1 MQPKP
6 ETQPCAPAVATAGDL
21 CSHCTHAADCSLR
34 AHTDQ
39 PVYECSEYDD
49 GDPALQQRPVRL
61 RAVAQETEDR
71 LAEPPG
77 LEGLCI
83 NCDHRHDCTLP
94 RPAGGVWHCE
104 EYR

>member
-1 MQPKP
+1 MQPEPKS
-6 ETQPCAPAVATAGDL
+6 QPAAPAVESAGDL
-21 CSHCTHAADCSLR
+21 CRHCAHAADCSLR

-49 GDPALQQRPVRL
+49 GEPASPQRPMRL
-61 RAVAQETEDR
+61 RAVAPQER
-71 LAEPPG
+71 AVEPPG
-77 LEGLCI
+77 LEGLCV
-83 NCDHRHDCTLP
+83 NCDNRHDCTLP